1 MSILGCESV
10 NINGN
15 IYMFMCICECIHKC
29 ACECV
34 SVWVSDLVGV

>member
-1 MSILGCESV
+1 MSILGYESV
-10 NINGN
+10 NMSGN
-15 IYMFMCICECIHKC
+15 ICMFMCICECIHKC